1 MEERA
6 VADIHGEIANALHWD
21 LAIPRH
27 RVTAKV
33 DAGVVTLNGIVE
45 RPYQR
50 SHAEAIARRVPGVTL
65 VKNEIAVRAAQER
78 HPTSLPR

>member
-1 MEERA
+1 M
-6 VADIHGEIANALHWD
+6 ADIRVEVANALHWD

-33 DAGVVTLNGIVE
+33 DGGVVTLDGTVD

-50 SHAEAIARRVPGVTL
+50 SYAEAIVRRVAGVTG
-65 VKNEIAVRAAQER
+65 VKNLIVVHGAEER
-78 HPTSLPR
+78 PEPRLAG

>member
-1 MEERA
+1 MTDVHAE
-6 VADIHGEIANALHWD
+6 VANALHWD

-33 DAGVVTLNGIVE
+33 DDGVVTLRGIVE

-50 SHAEAIARRVPGVTL
+50 THAEAIVRRVSGVIR
-65 VKNEIAVRAAQER
+65 VRNEIAVHAVEQRAR
-78 HPTSLPR
+78 PTLPR